1 MHSLADY
8 TVNDIRAAVL
18 SFIQTHETGTYAE
31 DSHLLK
37 IELKAGTVKA
47 DYRMGCHHWKFT
59 YLLSEIVKQPGI
71 NN

>member
-18 SFIQTHETGTYAE
+18 SFIQKHETGTYAK
-31 DSHLLK
+31 DNHLLK
-37 IELKAGTVKA
+37 FEHKAGTVNA

-59 YLLSEIVKQPGI
+59 FLLLEVYQPGI